1 MKEPDR
7 RCSRAQG
14 LGRGP
19 AVAQVAEEGRDQG
32 RMRPERLEAQALAV
46 GAELPPPRL
55 IAG

>member
-1 MKEPDR
+1 VKEPDR
-7 RCSRAQG
+7 RRSRAQG